1 MKVLVVY
8 DSMYGNTE
16 QIAKAIGSACKASVL
31 QIIGTRNKIHIL
43 HRNDKR
49 APPAMIN

>member
-31 QIIGTRNKIHIL
+31 MRVKS
-43 HRNDKR
+43 KW
-49 APPAMIN
+49 IN